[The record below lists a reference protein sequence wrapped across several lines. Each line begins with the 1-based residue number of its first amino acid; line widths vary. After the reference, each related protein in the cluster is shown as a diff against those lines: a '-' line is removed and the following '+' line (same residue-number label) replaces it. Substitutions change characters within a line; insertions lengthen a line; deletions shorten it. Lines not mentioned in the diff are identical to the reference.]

1 MAYKL
6 SKFGKV
12 TGSLE
17 PGETFVAGAFAMA
30 PGTMK
35 RQMAGALGGA
45 IGAAIA
51 SSGSGASGSFELP
64 RRFVMGLTERRILL
78 FKPDALWAKPK
89 ELIGAIPLGD
99 VVSAGF
105 TSGGAMS
112 NKAAIALRNGQVLEV
127 ECAKGPARKW
137 LEELLAAVEQRRAA
151 A

>member
-6 SKFGKV
+6 SKFSKV
-12 TGSLE
+12 TSSLE
-17 PGETFVAGAFAMA
+17 PGESFVAGAFAMA

-51 SSGSGASGSFELP
+51 SSGSSASGSFELP
-64 RRFVMGLTERRILL
+64 RRFVIGLTERRLLL
-78 FKPDALWAKPK
+78 FKPDLLWAKPK
-89 ELIGAIPLGD
+89 ELIGTIALAD

-105 TSGGAMS
+105 TGGGAMS
-112 NKAAIALRNGQVLEV
+112 NTATIALRNGQALEV

-137 LEELLAAVEQRRAA
+137 LEELLAAVEQRRASV
-151 A
+151 